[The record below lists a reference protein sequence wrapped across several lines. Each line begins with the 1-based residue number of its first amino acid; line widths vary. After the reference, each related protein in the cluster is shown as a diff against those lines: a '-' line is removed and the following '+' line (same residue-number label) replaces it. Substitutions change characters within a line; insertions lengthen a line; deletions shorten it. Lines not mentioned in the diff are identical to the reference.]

1 MPDVWDRPEEPD
13 DDGLDHDGRG
23 DPDDRG
29 RRGPWH
35 DPWGVR
41 ALDEDGDGG
50 EDGADGDDEG
60 LGTRARLLG
69 TLGALVVVAG
79 TAAAG
84 AAGLMVSVS
93 VLAGVAVLVL
103 ALRLPGAAPARHRP
117 RPGPAVD
124 NEPYRAYRQVAE
136 QLSWGDV
143 SPRHF
148 DVVTRPLLTR
158 LAAARLADRHRV
170 DLWSD
175 PAGARAVLGD
185 DVWTWVDPAREA
197 SRDSQPPG
205 IGHETLTRIVDRLES
220 L

>member
-1 MPDVWDRPEEPD
+1 MPDVWDRPDEPD
-13 DDGLDHDGRG
+13 RVDG
-23 DPDDRG
+23 DDRG
-29 RRGPWH
+29 RRDDRDRDDRDDRDDRGGRWH

-41 ALDEDGDGG
+41 ALDED
-50 EDGADGDDEG
+50 EEADDEG
-60 LGTRARLLG
+60 LGTRARLLL
-69 TLGALVVVAG
+69 TLGALVVVAA

-84 AAGLMVSVS
+84 AAGLLVSVS

-103 ALRLPGAAPARHRP
+103 ALRLPGAAPPRHRP

-136 QLSWGDV
+136 QLSWADV
-143 SPRHF
+143 SPRHY

-205 IGHETLTRIVDRLES
+205 IGPETLTRIVDRLES

>member
-1 MPDVWDRPEEPD
+1 MPDVWDAPEEPD
-13 DDGLDHDGRG
+13 RAA
-23 DPDDRG
+23 R
-29 RRGPWH
+29 RRGEGEGRWH

-41 ALDEDGDGG
+41 ALDEDDQP
-50 EDGADGDDEG
+50 EDEG
-60 LGTRARLLG
+60 LGTRARLLL
-69 TLGALVVVAG
+69 TLGALVVVGG

-84 AAGLMVSVS
+84 AAGLLVSVS
-93 VLAGVAVLVL
+93 ALAGIAVLVL
-103 ALRLPGAAPARHRP
+103 ALRLPGAAPSRHRP

-124 NEPYRAYRQVAE
+124 NEPYRAFRQVAE
-136 QLSWGDV
+136 QLSWAEV
-143 SPRHF
+143 SPRHY

-205 IGHETLTRIVDRLES
+205 IGPETLTRIVDRLES

>member
-1 MPDVWDRPEEPD
+1 MADRAREGDRRRDADP
-13 DDGLDHDGRG
+13 GLDEGSR
-23 DPDDRG
+23 
-29 RRGPWH
+29 WF
-35 DPWGVR
+35 DPWGIR
-41 ALDEDGDGG
+41 SLDEDDT
-50 EDGADGDDEG
+50 EDEG
-60 LGTRARLLG
+60 LGTRARLLAW
-69 TLGALVVVAG
+69 LAALVVVAG

-84 AAGLMVSVS
+84 AAGMLVVFS

-103 ALRLPGAAPARHRP
+103 ALRLPGAAAPRHRP

-136 QLSWGDV
+136 QLSWADV
-143 SPRHF
+143 SPRHY
-148 DVVTRPLLTR
+148 DIVTRPLLTR

-170 DLWSD
+170 DLWTD
-175 PAGARAVLGD
+175 PAGARTVLGE

-205 IGHETLTRIVDRLES
+205 IGPETLTRIVDRLES

>member
-13 DDGLDHDGRG
+13 RDDRDER
-23 DPDDRG
+23 DDRG
-29 RRGPWH
+29 DRDDRRGPWH

-41 ALDEDGDGG
+41 ALDED
-50 EDGADGDDEG
+50 EDGWDDEDEG
-60 LGTRARLLG
+60 LGTRARLLVS
-69 TLGALVVVAG
+69 LGALVVVAG

-84 AAGLMVSVS
+84 AAGLVVTVS

-103 ALRLPGAAPARHRP
+103 ALRLPGAAPPRHRT

-136 QLSWGDV
+136 QLSWADV
-143 SPRHF
+143 SPRHY

-185 DVWTWVDPAREA
+185 DVWTWVDPDREA

-205 IGHETLTRIVDRLES
+205 IGPETLTRIVDRLEN

>member
-1 MPDVWDRPEEPD
+1 MPDTPRRAGRPDADDRAER
-13 DDGLDHDGRG
+13 DGR
-23 DPDDRG
+23 DDLDRDHWDDRD
-29 RRGPWH
+29 GPWH

-41 ALDEDGDGG
+41 ALDEDDDDADDGI
-50 EDGADGDDEG
+50 
-60 LGTRARLLG
+60 GTRARLLA
-69 TLGALVVVAG
+69 TLGALVVVAAVAG
-79 TAAAG
+79 AG
-84 AAGLMVSVS
+84 AAGLLVSLS
-93 VLAGVAVLVL
+93 VLAGIAVLVL
-103 ALRLPGAAPARHRP
+103 ALRLPGAAPSRHRP
-117 RPGPAVD
+117 RPGPSVD

-136 QLSWGDV
+136 QLSWADV
-143 SPRHF
+143 SPRHY

-205 IGHETLTRIVDRLES
+205 IGPETLTRIVDRLER

>member
-1 MPDVWDRPEEPD
+1 MADRA
-13 DDGLDHDGRG
+13 
-23 DPDDRG
+23 DDRG
-29 RRGPWH
+29 RDADREVGEGRWF
-35 DPWGVR
+35 DPWGIR
-41 ALDEDGDGG
+41 SLDEQDDT
-50 EDGADGDDEG
+50 EDEG
-60 LGTRARLLG
+60 LGTRARLLVW
-69 TLGALVVVAG
+69 LGALVVVAG
-79 TAAAG
+79 TTAAG
-84 AAGLMVSVS
+84 AAGMLVTFS

-103 ALRLPGAAPARHRP
+103 ALRLPGAAAPRHRP

-136 QLSWGDV
+136 QLSWADV
-143 SPRHF
+143 SPRHY
-148 DVVTRPLLTR
+148 DIVTRPLLTR

-197 SRDSQPPG
+197 SRDGQPPG
-205 IGHETLTRIVDRLES
+205 IGPEILTRIVDRLES

>member
-1 MPDVWDRPEEPD
+1 MPDTGHPEAPDGDDLDRAENDHRDEP
-13 DDGLDHDGRG
+13 
-23 DPDDRG
+23 
-29 RRGPWH
+29 WY

-41 ALDEDGDGG
+41 ALDEDD
-50 EDGADGDDEG
+50 ESEDEG
-60 LGTRARLLG
+60 LGTRARLLV

-84 AAGLMVSVS
+84 AAGLLVTVS

-103 ALRLPGAAPARHRP
+103 ALRLPGAAPSRHRP

-136 QLSWGDV
+136 QLSWADV
-143 SPRHF
+143 SPRHY

-175 PAGARAVLGD
+175 PAGARAVLGE

-205 IGHETLTRIVDRLES
+205 IGPETLTRIVDRLEH